1 MPVSDDRARKLFDD
15 AIKLRTFYRSQG
27 GNEIVTLYAE
37 DFDFLKKRKDIVEFE
52 AVDGFWFEGQI
63 EVRRGARKKKLH
75 KRRPPEFEWA

>member
-15 AIKLRTFYRSQG
+15 AMKLRIFYRSQG
-27 GNEIVTLYAE
+27 SSEIVMLYAE

-63 EVRRGARKKKLH
+63 EVRRGARKKKPR
-75 KRRPPEFEWA
+75 KKRPPEFRWA